1 MLGVSLERIQV
12 RLGISVRVLV
22 GSVHQV
28 VCHIVCLPEFV
39 SGDYTLIQNTPYRLV
54 SVVLLIPGC
63 TGNLGFAERRAYT
76 EMHSP
81 LPLAYA
87 GKDAV
92 HIFIFLLMIL
102 AGAFLDEN
110 LARLA
115 EIAGFIFIRNRHGN
129 NVEFPEVGLEV
140 AGSAHVEHF
149 EKPLLRNVQTILGT
163 TLALCNPNGTLAG
176 NNFGTNEFGQNLGR
190 QIDFNHAVGPQQRLH
205 HPVCEQVVPYAD
217 FGQRHIVEHQHPLR
231 KRRIQDD
238 VPVIGDGEEFPIYLM
253 QISNSL
259 VGKTGRGTPDDDIDG
274 L

>member
-1 MLGVSLERIQV
+1 
-12 RLGISVRVLV
+12 
-22 GSVHQV
+22 
-28 VCHIVCLPEFV
+28 
-39 SGDYTLIQNTPYRLV
+39 
-54 SVVLLIPGC
+54 
-63 TGNLGFAERRAYT
+63 
-76 EMHSP
+76 MHSP

-92 HIFIFLLMIL
+92 HIFIFLLVIL

-129 NVEFPEVGLEV
+129 NVEFHEVGLEV

-190 QIDFNHAVGPQQRLH
+190 QIDFTRGNAADDGNHAVGPQQRLH

-238 VPVIGDGEEFPIYLM
+238 VPVIGDGEEFSVYLM
-253 QISNSL
+253 QISNPL

-274 L
+274 LGDHRVLKIVHPIDIQQHIFKGADREFGENVFAYYRKCRMAGKFMHCGYHLFVAVWLDVF